1 MCLGNM
7 PDRRR
12 KAVLAANAVLFLY
25 TCLLMVFYEQE
36 GSLWLKG
43 MAASGFLAIGLVN
56 FMCDLG
62 AGNKMCFF
70 PLFKVLGLS
79 ACLGGDILLNIHF
92 AAGAVLFALGHVLYC
107 VAYCAMKKPKL
118 IDLLPGICLFGLILV
133 AASRLSGLH
142 FPSASMRQLCII
154 YALLISMMAG
164 KAISNFCRERNSVT
178 FILVA
183 GSVLFLASDAM
194 LGIRQFCYWPKIP
207 HIVSL
212 SAYFFAQCLL
222 GHSLFWQEKI
232 K

>member
-56 FMCDLG
+56 FFYALG
-62 AGNKMCFF
+62 AENKRRFF
-70 PLFKVLGLS
+70 PFFMVLGLGV
-79 ACLGGDILLNIHF
+79 CLGGDILLNIHF
-92 AAGAVLFALGHVLYC
+92 AAGVVLFTLGHVLYC
-107 VAYCAMKKPKL
+107 VAYCAMKKPKP
-118 IDLLPGICLFGLILV
+118 IDLLPGICLFCLILL
-133 AASRLSGLH
+133 AASCLPGLR
-142 FPSASMRQLCII
+142 FPSVSMRQLCVI
-154 YALLISMMAG
+154 YASIISLMAG
-164 KAISNFCRERNSVT
+164 KAISNFCRERNAVT
-178 FILVA
+178 FILMA
-183 GSVLFLASDAM
+183 GSILFLASDAM
-194 LGIRQFCYWPKIP
+194 LGIRQFCYWPEIP

-222 GHSLFWQEKI
+222 GHSLFWVKEQK
-232 K
+232 